1 MTLAPVLRRV
11 PLFAEL
17 SEAEFARLGDIARE
31 RGYPKNSV
39 ILFEDDPG
47 DALYVVVTGLVK
59 VVLIGEDGREVILSV
74 LKEGDFFGEMS
85 LIDDQPRSAHVI
97 AMEDS
102 SLVVLRREDFQHRI
116 REAPGVALGML
127 KAMSRRLREADEK
140 IGGLVLL
147 DVNGRV
153 AKLLLSMADENDGV
167 QITRR
172 VTHHTI
178 AQMVGS
184 SRETV
189 SRTMR
194 DLADRGYIE
203 VTRKVIAIRNR
214 PALQAAAGR

>member
-1 MTLAPVLRRV
+1 MSLAPVLRRV

-17 SEAEFARLGDIARE
+17 SEAEIARLGDIARD
-31 RGYPKNSV
+31 RSYPRNSV
-39 ILFEDDPG
+39 ILFEDEPG

-85 LIDDQPRSAHVI
+85 LIDDRPRSAHVI

-214 PALQAAAGR
+214 PALQAASGR

>member
-17 SEAEFARLGDIARE
+17 SEAEIARLGDIARD
-31 RGYPKNSV
+31 RSYPRNSV

-85 LIDDQPRSAHVI
+85 LIDDRPRSAHVI

-116 REAPGVALGML
+116 REAPGVALSML

-167 QITRR
+167 HITRR

-194 DLADRGYIE
+194 DLADRGLIE
-203 VTRKVIAIRNR
+203 VTRKAITIRNR
-214 PALQAAAGR
+214 PALQTAAGR

>member
-1 MTLAPVLRRV
+1 MSLAAVLRRV

-17 SEAEFARLGDIARE
+17 SDAEVARLGDLARD
-31 RGYPKNSV
+31 RSYPKNSV

-47 DALYVVVTGLVK
+47 DALYVVISGLVK

-74 LKEGDFFGEMS
+74 LKEGDFFGEMA
-85 LIDDQPRSAHVI
+85 LIDDKPRSAHVI
-97 AMEDS
+97 AMEDA
-102 SLVVLRREDFQHRI
+102 SLLVLRREEFQHKV
-116 REAPGVALGML
+116 RETPSIALGML
-127 KAMSRRLREADEK
+127 RAMSRRLREADET

-153 AKLLLSMADENDGV
+153 AKLLLGLADENDGV

-194 DLADRGYIE
+194 DLVERGYIE
-203 VTRKVIAIRNR
+203 VTRKAITIRDR
-214 PALQAAAGR
+214 AALRAAAGR